1 MSSKKNE
8 SKSSEIRSIGIIGAH
23 QKKLKEIKMEAFPK
37 LRIPKWWDIQT
48 VAIFEEVRSKCIY
61 IKFVIVIKSRIDDV
75 NLLLILEN
83 VCYSRVVNVKDNKK
97 RICFMDSEKQ
107 SIIKSI

>member
-37 LRIPKWWDIQT
+37 LRIPK
-48 VAIFEEVRSKCIY
+48 
-61 IKFVIVIKSRIDDV
+61 
-75 NLLLILEN
+75 
-83 VCYSRVVNVKDNKK
+83 
-97 RICFMDSEKQ
+97 
-107 SIIKSI
+107 